1 TVRQGNADAS
11 RPQAAHAASSVETPQ
26 ANESARWP
34 AGPEEVRVARQQWL
48 IFASGQR
55 LSRELFRELSHPDG
69 PSELDAFKAFMDA
82 SMALGG
88 RRAGMLSTISASTP
102 PDPVELLSLWLE
114 AHALGHLALLAFRG
128 DRAWF
133 SDLVRELR
141 LAHWTPTHAVTC
153 ERIMSVALR
162 GAFATGRLGPAAL

>member
-1 TVRQGNADAS
+1 MTCSDDETCGHRVGSGPADHDGATSCSSIAAATLRQGNADAS

-26 ANESARWP
+26 ANESARWR

-55 LSRELFRELSHPDG
+55 LSRELFRELSQPDG

-88 RRAGMLSTISASTP
+88 RRA
-102 PDPVELLSLWLE
+102 
-114 AHALGHLALLAFRG
+114 
-128 DRAWF
+128 
-133 SDLVRELR
+133 
-141 LAHWTPTHAVTC
+141 
-153 ERIMSVALR
+153 
-162 GAFATGRLGPAAL
+162 